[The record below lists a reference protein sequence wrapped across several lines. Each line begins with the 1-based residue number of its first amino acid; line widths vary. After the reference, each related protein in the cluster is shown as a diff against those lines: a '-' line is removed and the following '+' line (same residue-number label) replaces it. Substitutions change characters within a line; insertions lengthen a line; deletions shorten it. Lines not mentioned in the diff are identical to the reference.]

1 MTNAEQVLHPA
12 SVAPPG
18 LPAQAVAMWGQNVR
32 NMANRLGA
40 GIVRFIDDYAKAR
53 AAEAM
58 YGQLSRLSDAELRRR
73 GLARAELHQWIF
85 TAGR

>member
-1 MTNAEQVLHPA
+1 MTNAQQIFHPA
-12 SVAPPG
+12 GVTPSEFHVRA
-18 LPAQAVAMWGQNVR
+18 AVWGQYAR

-40 GIVRFIDDYAKAR
+40 GIVRFIDDYAGAR

-58 YGQLSRLSDAELRRR
+58 YAQLSRLSDAELRRR

-85 TAGR
+85 TTSR